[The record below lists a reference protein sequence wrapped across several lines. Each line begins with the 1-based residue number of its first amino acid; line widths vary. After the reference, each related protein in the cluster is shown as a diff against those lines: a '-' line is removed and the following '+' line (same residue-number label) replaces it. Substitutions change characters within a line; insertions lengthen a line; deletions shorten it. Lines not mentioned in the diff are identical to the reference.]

1 MPKGLL
7 AALCAAAVL
16 AVPATAAAAP
26 NNNNSPKLREAVSV
40 PEIREHMEALQA
52 IAEANGGNRLAGFP
66 GHDASAAYV
75 KERLEAAGYEAT
87 YHEFTYNY
95 TGPRTPSILSS
106 GGTDYALGIQFQVPT
121 SLTPAD
127 NKDVTAPLTA
137 VDLKVPSPGGAA
149 GSTSGCEAADFAGF
163 PVGSI
168 ALIQRGTC
176 DFVVKIQNAINAG
189 ATAIILM
196 NEGDTPARSGLAGF
210 NPATTGDIPVLA
222 ATTAV
227 GNELRNGVLNGPTGR
242 TARVRVDLV
251 TIPNLPTRNVI
262 AQTPGATDNVIV
274 VGAHLDGVDDGP
286 GINDN
291 GSGSGTILEIAEQMA
306 KVKPRNAVRFI
317 WFSAEE
323 SGLLGSTAYVNSLSA
338 AEKADIAGMLNF
350 DMLAS
355 PNFVR
360 FVYDGDL
367 SSFPGPVG
375 GVPAASAAI
384 EKIFLDYFAA
394 QGLPTAPTAFDGR
407 SDYRA
412 FILNG
417 IPAGGL
423 FTGAE
428 VRKTAEQAAVYGG
441 AAGEQFDPCYHL
453 FCDTLATVTG
463 TPPAIALTNP
473 ASAAS
478 LAGNGLVGLDQ
489 MSDAAAHATIT
500 LAQSTAML
508 NGERAK
514 GNFNTDEKIA
524 EQAAR

>member
-1 MPKGLL
+1 M
-7 AALCAAAVL
+7 
-16 AVPATAAAAP
+16 
-26 NNNNSPKLREAVSV
+26 
-40 PEIREHMEALQA
+40 
-52 IAEANGGNRLAGFP
+52 
-66 GHDASAAYV
+66 
-75 KERLEAAGYEAT
+75 
-87 YHEFTYNY
+87 
-95 TGPRTPSILSS
+95 
-106 GGTDYALGIQFQVPT
+106 
-121 SLTPAD
+121 
-127 NKDVTAPLTA
+127 
-137 VDLKVPSPGGAA
+137 
-149 GSTSGCEAADFAGF
+149 
-163 PVGSI
+163 
-168 ALIQRGTC
+168 
-176 DFVVKIQNAINAG
+176 
-189 ATAIILM
+189 
-196 NEGDTPARSGLAGF
+196 
-210 NPATTGDIPVLA
+210 LA

-242 TARVRVDLV
+242 TVRVKVDLV
-251 TIPNLPTRNVI
+251 TIPNLPTRNVV
-262 AQTPGATDNVIV
+262 AQTSGRADNVIV
-274 VGAHLDGVDDGP
+274 VGAHLDSVDDGP

-306 KVKPRNAVRFI
+306 KTNPRNAVRFV

-338 AEKADIAGMLNF
+338 AQKADIAGMLNF

-375 GVPAASAAI
+375 GVPAASAQI

-394 QGLPTAPTAFDGR
+394 QGLATAPTAFDGR

-412 FILNG
+412 FIQNG

-428 VRKTAEQAAVYGG
+428 VRKTADQAAIFGG
-441 AAGEQFDPCYHL
+441 AVGEQFDPCYHA
-453 FCDTLATVTG
+453 FCDTLETVTG
-463 TPPAIALTNP
+463 SPPALALTNP
-473 ASAAS
+473 ASAAL

-500 LAQSTAML
+500 LAQSSAML
-508 NGERAK
+508 NGERGK

>member
-1 MPKGLL
+1 
-7 AALCAAAVL
+7 
-16 AVPATAAAAP
+16 
-26 NNNNSPKLREAVSV
+26 
-40 PEIREHMEALQA
+40 MEALQA

-75 KERLEAAGYEAT
+75 KQRLEAAGYEAS
-87 YHEFTYNY
+87 YHDFTYNY
-95 TGPRTPSILSS
+95 TGPRTAPVLSIVGGPSYAS
-106 GGTDYALGIQFQVPT
+106 GFQFQAPT
-121 SLTPAD
+121 SLDPGD
-127 NKDVTAPLTA
+127 NKDVTAALTA
-137 VDLKVPSPGGAA
+137 VDLKVPSPGGVN

-163 PVGSI
+163 PAGNI
-168 ALIQRGTC
+168 ALVQRGTC
-176 DFVVKIQNAINAG
+176 DFVVKIANAIAAG
-189 ATAIILM
+189 ASAIVIM

-210 NPATTGDIPVLA
+210 NPATTGNIPVLA

-227 GNELRNGVLNGPTGR
+227 GNELRNGVLNGATGR
-242 TARVRVDLV
+242 TIRVKVDLI
-251 TIPNLPTRNVI
+251 TIQNLPTRNVV
-262 AQTPGATDNVIV
+262 AQTPGRADNVIV
-274 VGAHLDGVDDGP
+274 VGAHLDSVDDGP
-286 GINDN
+286 
-291 GSGSGTILEIAEQMA
+291 EQ
-306 KVKPRNAVRFI
+306 
-317 WFSAEE
+317 
-323 SGLLGSTAYVNSLSA
+323 
-338 AEKADIAGMLNF
+338 KADIAGMLNF
-350 DMLAS
+350 DLLAS

-384 EKIFLDYFAA
+384 EKIFNDYFAA

-412 FILNG
+412 FIQNG

-428 VRKTAEQAAVYGG
+428 VRKSPEQAAIYGG
-441 AAGEQFDPCYHL
+441 AAGEQFDPCYHA
-453 FCDTLATVTG
+453 FCDTLETPTG
-463 TPPAIALTNP
+463 APPAIALANP
-473 ASAAS
+473 ASAGS
-478 LAGNGLVGLDQ
+478 LVGNGFVGLDQ

-500 LAQSTAML
+500 LAQSSAML